1 MIKNVVS
8 LNSQDIAPIA
18 IYNNGGS
25 PPFYNATAD
34 QKIHNYTPPY
44 PIGGNWYFATPWL
57 WLDGDKDAGWECF
70 SQSNLNNLVT
80 KQIAVPAGLEIQI
93 NGSLTSD
100 NDTLNLDFNITNID
114 TISYSG
120 FFHAI
125 LTEDEIYWKA
135 PNGQQIHDFVPR
147 IWWPNATGSEIIISQ
162 GNTETLNANWIIDQS
177 WVVGNLSIVAFVQDD
192 FLQPDSTL
200 EIHQGAKVKVTQLTT
215 GIKDNSGN
223 LIQDF
228 QLYQNFPNPFN
239 PQTTID
245 YYLTKKSQVSLKIY
259 NLSGQEVKSL
269 VGDIQNPGKY
279 SIVWDGRN
287 NFGENVSTGVYL
299 YMLQA
304 GNKIQSRKMILL
316 R

>member
-1 MIKNVVS
+1 MIKSVVS
-8 LNSQDIAPIA
+8 LNSQNIAPIA

-25 PPFYNATAD
+25 PPFYNATAY

-44 PIGGNWYFATPWL
+44 PMEGQWYFATPWM

-70 SQSNLNNLVT
+70 SQSNLNTLVA
-80 KQIAVPAGLEIQI
+80 QRIAVPAGLEIQI

-100 NDTLNLDFNITNID
+100 SSTLNVNFSIVNNDTK
-114 TISYSG
+114 SYSG

-125 LTEDEIYWKA
+125 LTEDDIYWKA
-135 PNGQQIHDFVPR
+135 PNNQEIHDFVPR
-147 IWWPNATGSEIIISQ
+147 IWWPNATGSEIAISP
-162 GNTETLNANWIIDQS
+162 GNTETLNANWIINQN

-200 EIHQGAKVKVTQLTT
+200 EIHQGAKVKVTQLKT

-228 QLYQNFPNPFN
+228 QLYQNSPNPFN
-239 PQTTID
+239 SQTTID
-245 YYLTKKSQVSLKIY
+245 YYLTKNSRVSLKIY

-269 VGDIQNPGKY
+269 VDDIQNHGKY
-279 SIVWDGRN
+279 SIIWDGRN
-287 NFGENVSTGVYL
+287 NFGESTPTGVYF

-304 GNKIQSRKMILL
+304 GNQIQSHKMILL